1 MEDITPT
8 TTFVLVHGAWHDG
21 TCWDRVIPLLE
32 ARGHLVH
39 APTLTGHGD
48 TADRLGPEVNLTTH
62 ADDVADL
69 VRDLVRDKDV
79 SEVVLVGHSY
89 GGMVISAVA
98 NRIPEHVAQLV
109 YVDAMVP
116 EHGENAVDVMP
127 ATRHLIDLAAG
138 SSSPWRVPPLPE
150 LPAPAG
156 LFGVTDPQDVAWLR
170 GTLGD
175 ESVSCFVERVDQ
187 SNPALARIPRAHIH
201 CVGYE
206 PDGLV
211 RRPVPAV
218 QPNGDPARVLEV
230 RSGHDCMVT
239 VPAELTD
246 LLAGLV

>member
-1 MEDITPT
+1 MENNASS

-21 TCWDRVIPLLE
+21 TCWDRVVPLLE
-32 ARGHLVH
+32 ARGHVVH
-39 APTLTGHGD
+39 APTLTGHGE

-62 ADDVADL
+62 ADDVVGLILGKDL
-69 VRDLVRDKDV
+69 SR
-79 SEVVLVGHSY
+79 VVLVGHSY
-89 GGMVISAVA
+89 AGMVISAVA
-98 NRIPEHVAQLV
+98 NRIPERIARLV

-116 EHGENAVDVMP
+116 EHGESAVDVMP
-127 ATRHLIDLAAG
+127 AARQMIDAAAR
-138 SSSPWRVPPLPE
+138 SATPWRIPPLPE

-170 GTLGD
+170 GILGD

-187 SNPALARIPRAHIH
+187 SNPALARVPRAHIR
-201 CVGYE
+201 CVGFE
-206 PDGLV
+206 MEGIE

-218 QPNGDPARVLEV
+218 QPNGEAARVLEL

-246 LLAGLV
+246 LLVGLV